1 MGKTTVKSSAKKSA
15 AKKPAAAG
23 NKPDA
28 KASTPDSEEKSEF
41 VEVIAEDGDHVDPPP
56 PEVVEPDTELSPEEA
71 EQVRKDYLLT
81 RFWISARGYWGKK
94 GERAAWVLC
103 IGLVVLIV
111 ANVAVQYRINVWNR
125 EIFDAIETRN
135 SAS

>member
-1 MGKTTVKSSAKKSA
+1 MA
-15 AKKPAAAG
+15 KPAA
-23 NKPDA
+23 KPKPSTKKSTA
-28 KASTPDSEEKSEF
+28 KESTAEKSEF
-41 VEVIAEDGDHVDPPP
+41 EDVVAEGDDHAEPPP
-56 PEVVEPDTELSPEEA
+56 PEVAEPDPELSPEEA

-81 RFWISARGYWGKK
+81 RFWISARGFWGKQ